1 MHFASSDNRNGSNH
15 RGPTTLLGD
24 QSHFSIVTDIV
35 HSIEQV
41 VLLELT
47 WVFIAEE
54 LIFYLAGF
62 LCFLSSLSEA
72 F

>member
-1 MHFASSDNRNGSNH
+1 MTNTKVLCSMMHSASSNGRNGSNH

-24 QSHFSIVTDIV
+24 ESHFYIVTDIV
-35 HSIEQV
+35 HSAEQR

-54 LIFYLAGF
+54 LVF
-62 LCFLSSLSEA
+62 
-72 F
+72 